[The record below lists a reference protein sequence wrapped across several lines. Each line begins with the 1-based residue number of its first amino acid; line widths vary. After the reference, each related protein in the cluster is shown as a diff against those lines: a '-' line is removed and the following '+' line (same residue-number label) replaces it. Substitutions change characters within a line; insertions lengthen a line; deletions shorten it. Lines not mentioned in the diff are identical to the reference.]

1 MEPNEIIEKLPPE
14 MRSTLRRLLDS
25 LPPQERNTLLSLFRG
40 IPSQSN
46 MLRTLVGLSI
56 NQAKQTFGAKHRVVI
71 TGPANV
77 GKSTLYNHFVRAK
90 EDQAAVSPIPGT
102 TRVNQQAD
110 AGLFSV
116 IDTPGADA
124 VGEVGEGERARAFE
138 AARGADM
145 LIIMFDAIQG
155 IKKAEQELFY
165 DLRALGKPY
174 IVVLNK
180 IDLVRKEE
188 DAVLAH
194 AAGNLGLEKEQ
205 IIAISARDG
214 RNLSQ
219 VLMAIVVAEP
229 QLISALGRA
238 LPEYRSQLAWR
249 SITSA
254 ASISAVIALTPL
266 PVIDFAPLLVTQ
278 SIMVLGIARIY
289 QYDINLSRARELI
302 ATFGMGF
309 LGRTLFMQL
318 SKLGGVPGWMLSSAI
333 ATSTTVVMGL
343 AAMTWF
349 EKGEKLS
356 AETINQLT
364 RSITSQMLDTLKSLG
379 KRRPSK
385 ASLQKHVEEALQNTS
400 VADREK
406 NSPQ

>member
-1 MEPNEIIEKLPPE
+1 MEPNEAIEKLPPE
-14 MRSTLRRLLDS
+14 MRSTLRRVLDT
-25 LPPQERNTLLSLFRG
+25 LPPQERDTLISLFRG
-40 IPSQSN
+40 VPSQSN

-56 NQAKQTFGAKHRVVI
+56 NQAKQAFGDKHRVVI

-77 GKSTLYNHFVRAK
+77 GKSTLYNQFVRSK
-90 EDQAAVSPIPGT
+90 QDQAAVSPIPGT

-110 AGLFSV
+110 AGLFAV
-116 IDTPGADA
+116 VDTPGADA
-124 VGEVGEGERARAFE
+124 VGEVGEGERTRAFE
-138 AARGADM
+138 AARGADI

-188 DAVLAH
+188 DAVVAH
-194 AAGNLGLEKEQ
+194 AAGNLGLETEQ
-205 IIAISARDG
+205 IIPIAARDG

-229 QLISALGRA
+229 QLIAALGRA

-254 ASISAVIALTPL
+254 ASIAAVIALTPL
-266 PVIDFAPLLVTQ
+266 PVIDFAPLVVTQ

-302 ATFGMGF
+302 ATFGLGL
-309 LGRTLFMQL
+309 LGRTLFMEI
-318 SKLGGVPGWMLSSAI
+318 SKLGGVPGWLLSSAI
-333 ATSTTVVMGL
+333 AASTTVVMGL
-343 AAMTWF
+343 AAINWF
-349 EKGEKLS
+349 EKGERMS
-356 AETINQLT
+356 TETLNQLT
-364 RSITSQMLDTLKSLG
+364 RKVTTQMLDSLKSLG

-385 ASLQKHVEEALQNTS
+385 DSLKQHVEEALQNTD
-400 VADREK
+400 VINRQK
-406 NSPQ
+406 NSPH

>member
-1 MEPNEIIEKLPPE
+1 MEPNEVIDKLPPE
-14 MRSTLRRLLDS
+14 MRSTLRRVLDS
-25 LPPQERNTLLSLFRG
+25 LPPQERDTLISLFRG
-40 IPSQSN
+40 VPSQSN

-56 NQAKQTFGAKHRVVI
+56 NQAKQAFGDKHRVVI

-77 GKSTLYNHFVRAK
+77 GKSTLYNQFVRSK
-90 EDQAAVSPIPGT
+90 QDQAAVSPIPGT

-110 AGLFSV
+110 AGLFAV
-116 IDTPGADA
+116 VDTPGADA

-138 AARGADM
+138 AARSADI

-188 DAVLAH
+188 DAVVAH
-194 AAGNLGLEKEQ
+194 AAGNLGLETEQ
-205 IIAISARDG
+205 IIPIAARDG

-229 QLISALGRA
+229 QLIAALGRA

-254 ASISAVIALTPL
+254 ASIAAVIALTPL
-266 PVIDFAPLLVTQ
+266 PVIDFAPLVVTQ

-302 ATFGMGF
+302 ATFGLGL
-309 LGRTLFMQL
+309 LGRTLFMEI
-318 SKLGGVPGWMLSSAI
+318 SKLGGVPGWLLSSAI
-333 ATSTTVVMGL
+333 AASTTVAMGL
-343 AAMTWF
+343 AAINWF
-349 EKGEKLS
+349 EKGEKMS
-356 AETINQLT
+356 AETLNQLT
-364 RSITSQMLDTLKSLG
+364 RKVTSQMLESFKSLG

-385 ASLQKHVEEALQNTS
+385 DTLKQHVEEALQNTD
-400 VADREK
+400 VINRQK

>member
-1 MEPNEIIEKLPPE
+1 MIDKLPPE
-14 MRSTLRRLLDS
+14 MRSTLRRVLDT
-25 LPPQERNTLLSLFRG
+25 LPPQERDTLLSLFRG
-40 IPSQSN
+40 VPSQSN

-56 NQAKQTFGAKHRVVI
+56 NQAKQAFGDKHRVVI

-77 GKSTLYNHFVRAK
+77 GKSTLYNQFVHNK
-90 EDQAAVSPIPGT
+90 QDQAAVSPIPGT

-138 AARGADM
+138 AARGADI
-145 LIIMFDAIQG
+145 LIIIFDAIQG

-188 DAVLAH
+188 EAVLAH
-194 AAGNLGLEKEQ
+194 AAGNLGVEREQ
-205 IIAISARDG
+205 IIPISARDG
-214 RNLSQ
+214 RNLNQ

-229 QLISALGRA
+229 QLIAALGRA
-238 LPEYRSQLAWR
+238 LPEYRSTLAWR

-266 PVIDFAPLLVTQ
+266 PVIDFAPLVVTQ

-289 QYDINLSRARELI
+289 QYDINLTRARELI
-302 ATFGMGF
+302 ATFGMGL
-309 LGRTLFMQL
+309 LGRTLFMEI
-318 SKLGGVPGWMLSSAI
+318 SKLGGVPGWLLSSAI
-333 ATSTTVVMGL
+333 AASTTVVMGL
-343 AAMTWF
+343 AAINWF
-349 EKGEKLS
+349 EKGEKMS
-356 AETINQLT
+356 AETLNQLT
-364 RSITSQMLDTLKSLG
+364 RKVTGQMLESLKSLG

-385 ASLQKHVEEALQNTS
+385 DTLQQQVQEALKNVDEINRQ
-400 VADREK
+400 K
-406 NSPQ
+406 NSTQ